1 MCGVR
6 EYDGAHNKD
15 IDDNQEKPT
24 VTCRLLDKLN
34 SCIDEQ
40 RVFDSI
46 DRLNREIGKIESTSG
61 PSKRTL
67 QMRHEVERLESLLN
81 YSQQHSGLPRTGYSA
96 TSDQSEG

>member
-1 MCGVR
+1 MI
-6 EYDGAHNKD
+6 Y
-15 IDDNQEKPT
+15 
-24 VTCRLLDKLN
+24 RLLDKLN

-40 RVFDSI
+40 QVSESI

-81 YSQQHSGLPRTGYSA
+81 YSQQHLEVRRRRYIPPP
-96 TSDQSEG
+96 DQL